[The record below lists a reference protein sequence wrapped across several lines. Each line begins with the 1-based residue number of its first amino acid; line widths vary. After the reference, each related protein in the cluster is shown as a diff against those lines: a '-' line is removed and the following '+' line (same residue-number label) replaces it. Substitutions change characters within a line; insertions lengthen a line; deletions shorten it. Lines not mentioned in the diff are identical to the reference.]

1 MLMGRVARDPSVG
14 GSFLCSNPTLKQEV
28 GKMSESTSRRG
39 TGFSRSEVLQA
50 AKEANVRFVH
60 LQFTDVVGIVKGVT
74 VPVDQL
80 EGAMTNGIW
89 FDGSSISGFARIAES
104 DMYLVPDPAT
114 FALVPWESGEEV
126 RTARLLCDVFTP
138 HGEPFAGDPR
148 QVLRRMMG
156 EAAKMGFVYNTGP
169 ELEFFLFRRDQNGDS
184 TPLLHDQGGYFDQST
199 DKAVEVRKHMVNA
212 LKAFGIRVEA
222 SHHEVAPGQHEIDFE
237 YADALHAADN
247 AVTFK
252 YALKAVAAGFGL
264 HATFMPKPIASING
278 SGMHVHQSLV
288 VQDSGK
294 NAFADASDRYGLSAT
309 ARQFIAGQIAHA
321 RGMCAVL
328 SPLVNSYKRL
338 VPGYEAPVYIS
349 WARINRSALLRV
361 PQVSPAKVEQT
372 RVELRC
378 PDPSCNPYLAF
389 SVMLAAGL
397 DGIRRKLEPPD
408 PAEEDLYHLP
418 AEKRQKHKTL
428 PGSLSEALQELQ
440 RDDVVKDAL
449 GAHAYE
455 KFVEAKTQEWDEYRT
470 CVHAWELQRYLHIH

>member
-1 MLMGRVARDPSVG
+1 
-14 GSFLCSNPTLKQEV
+14 
-28 GKMSESTSRRG
+28 MSDSELRIRATMSRE
-39 TGFSRSEVLQA
+39 EVLRKA
-50 AKEANVRFVH
+50 IEADVRFVH

-74 VPVDQL
+74 VPIDQL
-80 EGAMTNGIW
+80 ERAITNGIW

-104 DMYLVPDPAT
+104 DMYLVPDPST

-126 RTARLLCDVFTP
+126 RTARLLCDVYTP

-148 QVLRRMMG
+148 EVLRRMIG

-184 TPLLHDQGGYFDQST
+184 VPLLHDKGGYFDQST
-199 DKAVEVRKHMVNA
+199 DKAVEVRKYMVNA

-222 SHHEVAPGQHEIDFE
+222 SHHECAQGQHEIDFE
-237 YADALHAADN
+237 YADALRAADN

-252 YALKAVAAGFGL
+252 YALKAIAAGFGL
-264 HATFMPKPIASING
+264 HATFMPKPIAGING

-288 VQDSGK
+288 HRDSGK
-294 NAFADASDRYGLSAT
+294 NAFADPSDRYGLSDV
-309 ARQFIAGQIAHA
+309 ARHFIAGQIAHA

-349 WARINRSALLRV
+349 WARINRSALLRI
-361 PQVSPAKVEQT
+361 PQVSADKIEHT

-389 SVMLAAGL
+389 TVMLAAGL

-418 AEKRQKHKTL
+418 ADRRQKQKTL
-428 PGSLSEALQELQ
+428 PGSLWEALQELQ

-449 GAHAYE
+449 GSHACE
-455 KFVEAKTQEWDEYRT
+455 KLVEAKTQEWDEYRNQ
-470 CVHAWELQRYLHIH
+470 VHGWELERYLPTY